1 MLWLLVEN
9 LFRRYINGFRHE
21 TLFHKFGT
29 ILSGVILFAVYIS
42 IFFFTSRFFSILS
55 KVGAGDLDV
64 YLLSIF
70 LAGVLLY
77 LFLGGISDATYHF
90 SLNPDLSLLLS
101 MPIAPHILRGYKL
114 IEIILSKGLFL
125 GVGLAV
131 VWGYGLGL
139 GSHAH
144 YYPVASI
151 LFLCFCS
158 IPIIIGI
165 ILNSLLAR
173 FIRCKRIRSVFH
185 GLATCVF
192 FLLLV
197 MIVPLSHNSLSNP
210 TAPSYL
216 ESFHELIPAP
226 LLNWLPSGWLASS
239 LFSLVTGNSISVPAY
254 SLPLIIS
261 PFLLFLFLN
270 LDKDSTLTISNQPA
284 IESENARRET
294 SLPGVGLSPFLTL
307 LRFNTVLLARDSDYL
322 KSKIYLL
329 LFAIILPSVLLFRS
343 FSLKHYSY
351 NLHLYPI
358 FSLMFDSTLIFREG
372 KGFWWFKVCPSKIY
386 HFVLGKLLLSL
397 LINLGAVSALL
408 GLVLIL
414 HGKNVTLYT
423 AGIAWLRLATVCL
436 VFSGFSVLIGSIF
449 PGFDRPKF
457 TLPAKGYLVC
467 SIIIIGGLLYVGTY
481 RNIFMDGFDDRV
493 FAELAIS
500 FILALSSL
508 WIGSKVLE
516 KFEWKL

>member
-9 LFRRYINGFRHE
+9 LFRRYINGFRHKS
-21 TLFHKFGT
+21 LFHKFGD

-55 KVGAGDLDV
+55 KLSADDLDV

-77 LFLGGISDATYHF
+77 LFLGGISDAAYHF
-90 SLNPDLSLLLS
+90 SLSPDISLLLS
-101 MPIAPHILRGYKL
+101 MPLPPHILRGYKL
-114 IEIILSKGLFL
+114 IEIILSRSLFL

-131 VWGYGLGL
+131 IWGYGFGL
-139 GSHAH
+139 GSRAH
-144 YYPVASI
+144 YYPVATV
-151 LFLCFCS
+151 LFICFCS
-158 IPIIIGI
+158 LPIIIGVI
-165 ILNSLLAR
+165 VNSLLVR
-173 FIRCKRIRSVFH
+173 YLKCKRIRSIFH

-210 TAPSYL
+210 TAQSYL
-216 ESFHELIPAP
+216 EDFHGLIPTP

-239 LFSLVTGNSISVPAY
+239 LFSLVTGNSISVLVY

-270 LDKDSTLTISNQPA
+270 LDKDSTPSISNQPA
-284 IESENARRET
+284 IASENARRET

-322 KSKIYLL
+322 KNKIYLL
-329 LFAIILPSVLLFRS
+329 LLVIILPFVFLFKS
-343 FSLKHYSY
+343 FSLIHYFN

-358 FSLMFDSTLIFREG
+358 FSLMLDSTLIFREG
-372 KGFWWFKVCPSKIY
+372 KGFWWFKVCPSKMY
-386 HFVLGKLLLSL
+386 NFVLGKLLLSF
-397 LINLGAVSALL
+397 LINLGVVSAGL
-408 GLVLIL
+408 GLALIL
-414 HGKNVTLYT
+414 HGKYFNVYT
-423 AGIAWLRLATVCL
+423 AGIAWLRLAGVCL
-436 VFSGFSVLIGSIF
+436 GFSGLSMLIGSIF
-449 PGFDRPKF
+449 PGFDRPKP
-457 TLPAKGYLVC
+457 TLPAKGYLGC
-467 SIIIIGGLLYVGTY
+467 FIIIIGGLLYVGTY

-493 FAELAIS
+493 FVELAIS

-516 KFEWKL
+516 KSEWKL